1 MSTAITD
8 ADDLEGEAPA
18 LARRPLPLRA
28 QPAEPIPPT
37 INADFLD
44 ALAVERAMSLARS
57 LASVVTRPVHF
68 TAEARLAVSGQL
80 RPSEPL
86 AAAVDPP

>member
-28 QPAEPIPPT
+28 QPAEPIPDA

-44 ALAVERAMSLARS
+44 ALAVERALSSARN
-57 LASVVTRPVHF
+57 LASGVSG
-68 TAEARLAVSGQL
+68 TAEARRAVWGHAHT
-80 RPSEPL
+80 PDA
-86 AAAVDPP
+86 AAAVLAHA